1 MEWVSQMGKNLMHKP
16 PNFPELAHRPTP
28 DDLEIVPEGRGVR
41 IRLTEEKRKL
51 WMETKIEATDKGNPK
66 EDKEPAFTLT
76 TREPYSALG
85 TSMLLVGLKFVHFRP
100 GRHGWRW
107 DH

>member
-1 MEWVSQMGKNLMHKP
+1 MSQMGKNVMHKP
-16 PNFPELAHRPTP
+16 PSFPDLPHRPTP

-51 WMETKIEATDKGNPK
+51 WMETKIEAADMRNPK
-66 EDKEPAFTLT
+66 EDTKPAFTLT

-85 TSMLLVGLKFVHFRP
+85 TSMLLVGLDFVHFRP
-100 GRHGWRW
+100 G
-107 DH
+107 

>member
-1 MEWVSQMGKNLMHKP
+1 MSQMEKNVMHKP
-16 PNFPELAHRPTP
+16 PNFPDLPHRPTP

-51 WMETKIEATDKGNPK
+51 WMETKIEATDMRNLK
-66 EDKEPAFTLT
+66 EDTKPAITLT

-85 TSMLLVGLKFVHFRP
+85 TSMLLVGLDFVHFRP
-100 GRHGWRW
+100 G
-107 DH
+107 